1 MSRRFGIWDLRF
13 EIWDLAQPVL
23 HSLEISA
30 VGTMR
35 ARWYFALL
43 ALTLVAATA
52 AAQISSTSADAKSAS
67 SSMIRLDLHATLE
80 ATPVQDLTA
89 ADVAIVED
97 GTPQKIADLRHAS
110 NPARS
115 FVVFLDTPH
124 MRFEGARNVRVALVR
139 FLDRLLDDDDRVGVM
154 TPDIAPTDIEFGPKM
169 SVIPRIMQDEGLWE
183 RARVGSR
190 DPKEDRYAQCFPAN
204 QFRGVAAEMQERHRE
219 QTTLAA
225 LTALIDFLSSSR
237 EDRTAVITLT
247 DGWRLFGANPR
258 LGGTISSNR
267 GGFGGFGGGGRGR
280 GGFPGGGGFP
290 RGGTTQGDDGGRD
303 VGGASTTECE
313 ADRIALAALD
323 DSLRLDRIAD
333 AANRVMTSFY
343 TVYARVVAAEQTPNG
358 KPPAVVGDEEQDP
371 ASRMDAMR
379 QLALNTDGMPVMTS
393 AALDGA
399 VSRINSDMTT
409 YDIVTYRSSNNRLD
423 GKFRSVT
430 VRSLRPGVA
439 IRTRRGYR
447 AAGVDEVLGTPTSS
461 STDSAFGTVAA
472 VAPRSNF
479 RIRTATA
486 RPGDAAA
493 AVVWVVGEL
502 DYRARREVTWTAG
515 ATADVTVVSA
525 DGQEVFATSI
535 DVPANAAAFTM
546 RGPDAGGLAPGEYA
560 VRVRLRPN
568 NQEGLPVVDTAR
580 LIVPKDLPA
589 LGDSL
594 IWRRGPSTG
603 PQFVITADPRF
614 QHSDRIRV
622 EIPTS
627 ASGMPT
633 ARMLDRSGKPNQI
646 PVVVTERAEP
656 STQFRWVVAEAVLA
670 PLAPGDYAIE
680 TTVGNAKQVTAFQ
693 LVP

>member
-1 MSRRFGIWDLRF
+1 
-13 EIWDLAQPVL
+13 
-23 HSLEISA
+23 
-30 VGTMR
+30 MR
-35 ARWYFALL
+35 ARWYFAVF
-43 ALTLVAATA
+43 ALTLAAATA
-52 AAQISSTSADAKSAS
+52 AAQISSTSSDTKPAS
-67 SSMIRLDLHATLE
+67 SLIRLDLHATLD
-80 ATPVQDLTA
+80 AMPVQDLTS

-97 GTPQKIADLRHAS
+97 GTPQKIENLRHATK
-110 NPARS
+110 PARS

-124 MRFEGARNVRVALVR
+124 MRFEGARNVRVALAR
-139 FLDRLLDDDDRVGVM
+139 FLDRLLDDDDLVGVM
-154 TPDIAPTDIEFGPKM
+154 TPDIAPTDIEFEVKM
-169 SVIPRIMQDEGLWE
+169 AIIPRIMQDEALWE

-204 QFRGVAAEMQERHRE
+204 QYRGVAAEMQERHRE
-219 QTTLAA
+219 QATLDA
-225 LTALIDFLSSSR
+225 LAGLADFLSSSR
-237 EDRTAVITLT
+237 EDRTAVIMLT
-247 DGWRLFGANPR
+247 DGWRLFGPNPR
-258 LGGTISSNR
+258 LGGNVSSNR

-303 VGGASTTECE
+303 VSGVSRTECE
-313 ADRIALAALD
+313 ADRMALAALD

-333 AANRVMTSFY
+333 AANRAVTSFY
-343 TVYARVVAAEQTPNG
+343 TVYARAIAADQTPNG
-358 KPPAVVGDEEQDP
+358 KPPAVVGDQEQDP

-379 QLALNTDGMPVMTS
+379 QLAMNTDGMPVMTS

-399 VSRINSDMTT
+399 VNRINSDMTA
-409 YDIVTYRSSNNRLD
+409 YDIVTYHSTNSRLD

-447 AAGVDEVLGTPTSS
+447 AAGVEDVLGTGTASS
-461 STDSAFGTVAA
+461 GSSPFGTVAA
-472 VAPRSNF
+472 VSPRANV

-486 RPGDAAA
+486 RPGDTPA

-515 ATADVTVVSA
+515 GTADVTVVSA

-535 DVPANAAAFTM
+535 EVPANASAFTM
-546 RGPDAGGLAPGEYA
+546 RGPDAGGLVPGEYA

-580 LIVPKDLPA
+580 LVVPRDLPP

-627 ASGMPT
+627 TSGTPT
-633 ARMLDRSGKPNQI
+633 ARMLDRFGKPNQV
-646 PVVVTERAEP
+646 PVVVTERQEP
-656 STQFRWVVAEAVLA
+656 STQFRWIVAEAVLA
-670 PLAPGDYAIE
+670 PLAPGDYSIE
-680 TTVGNAKQVTAFQ
+680 TTVGDAKQVTAFQ

>member
-1 MSRRFGIWDLRF
+1 
-13 EIWDLAQPVL
+13 
-23 HSLEISA
+23 
-30 VGTMR
+30 MR
-35 ARWYFALL
+35 ARSYFALFGITL
-43 ALTLVAATA
+43 AAATA
-52 AAQISSTSADAKSAS
+52 AAQISSTSSDTKSAS
-67 SSMIRLDLHATLE
+67 ASAIRLDIHATLD
-80 ATPVQDLTA
+80 AAPVQDLTA
-89 ADVAIVED
+89 ADLSIVED
-97 GTPQKIADLRHAS
+97 GTPQKIENLRHAS

-139 FLDRLLDDDDRVGVM
+139 FLDRLLDDDDVVGVM
-154 TPDIAPTDIEFGPKM
+154 TPDIAPTDIEFGAKAA
-169 SVIPRIMQDEGLWE
+169 VIPRIMQDEALWE

-204 QFRGVAAEMQERHRE
+204 QYRGIAAEMQERHRE
-219 QTTLAA
+219 QATLDALA
-225 LTALIDFLSSSR
+225 GLTAFLSGSR
-237 EDRTAVITLT
+237 QDRTAVITLT
-247 DGWRLFGANPR
+247 DGWRLFGPNPR
-258 LGGTISSNR
+258 LGGVMSTNR

-280 GGFPGGGGFP
+280 GGLPGGGGFP
-290 RGGTTQGDDGGRD
+290 RGGTQGDDGGRD
-303 VGGASTTECE
+303 VSAASRTECE
-313 ADRIALAALD
+313 ADRMALAALD

-333 AANRVMTSFY
+333 AANRAVTSFY
-343 TVYARVVAAEQTPNG
+343 TVYARVIAAEQTPNG
-358 KPPAVVGDEEQDP
+358 KPPAVVGDQEQDP

-399 VSRINSDMTT
+399 VDRINSDMTS
-409 YDIVTYRSSNNRLD
+409 YDVVTYRSTNNRLD

-430 VRSLRPGVA
+430 VRALRPAVT

-447 AAGVDEVLGTPTSS
+447 AAGVDDVLGTGTSS
-461 STDSAFGTVAA
+461 TGSAFGTVAA
-472 VAPRSNF
+472 VTPRANF

-486 RPGDAAA
+486 RPGDAPT

-515 ATADVTVVSA
+515 GTADVTVVSA

-535 DVPANAAAFTM
+535 DVPASAPAFTM
-546 RGPDAGGLAPGEYA
+546 RGPDAGGLPPGEYA

-580 LIVPKDLPA
+580 LVVPKELPA

-603 PQFVITADPRF
+603 PQFVATADPRF

-622 EIPTS
+622 EIPTG
-627 ASGMPT
+627 ASGAPT
-633 ARMLDRSGKPNQI
+633 ARMLDRFGKPNQV
-646 PVVVTERAEP
+646 PVIVTERPEP
-656 STQFRWVVAEAVLA
+656 STQFRWIVAEAVLA
-670 PLAPGDYAIE
+670 PLAPGDYSIE

>member
-1 MSRRFGIWDLRF
+1 
-13 EIWDLAQPVL
+13 
-23 HSLEISA
+23 
-30 VGTMR
+30 MR
-35 ARWYFALL
+35 ARWSFALL

-52 AAQISSTSADAKSAS
+52 AAQISSTSSDAKLVS
-67 SSMIRLDLHATLE
+67 SSVIRLDLHAMLD
-80 ATPVQDLTA
+80 ATPVQDLTS

-97 GTPQKIADLRHAS
+97 GTPQKVENLRHAA

-139 FLDRLLDDDDRVGVM
+139 FLDRLLDDDDLVGVM
-154 TPDIAPTDIEFGPKM
+154 TPDIAPTDIEFAPKT
-169 SVIPRIMQDEGLWE
+169 SIIPRIMQDEALWE

-204 QFRGVAAEMQERHRE
+204 QYRGVAAEMQERHRE
-219 QTTLAA
+219 QTTLDA
-225 LTALIDFLSSSR
+225 LAGLIDFLSSSR
-237 EDRTAVITLT
+237 EDRTAVVTLT
-247 DGWRLFGANPR
+247 DGWRLFGPNPR
-258 LGGTISSNR
+258 LGGIMSSNR
-267 GGFGGFGGGGRGR
+267 GGFGGGGRGR

-303 VGGASTTECE
+303 VSGASRTECE
-313 ADRIALAALD
+313 ADRMALAALD

-333 AANRVMTSFY
+333 AANRAVTSFY
-343 TVYARVVAAEQTPNG
+343 TVYARVIAAEQTPNG
-358 KPPAVVGDEEQDP
+358 KPPAVVGDQEQDP

-399 VSRINSDMTT
+399 VSRINSDMTA
-409 YDIVTYRSSNNRLD
+409 YDIVTYRSTNNRLD

-430 VRSLRPGVA
+430 VRSLRAGVV

-447 AAGVDEVLGTPTSS
+447 AAGVDEVLGTGTSS
-461 STDSAFGTVAA
+461 STGSAFGTVAA
-472 VAPRSNF
+472 VTPRANF

-515 ATADVTVVSA
+515 GIADITVVSA
-525 DGQEVFATSI
+525 DGQEVLATSI
-535 DVPANAAAFTM
+535 DVPANAPAFTM
-546 RGPDAGGLAPGEYA
+546 RGPENGGLAPGEYA

-568 NQEGLPVVDTAR
+568 NQEGLPMVDTAR

-627 ASGMPT
+627 VSGTPT
-633 ARMLDRSGKPNQI
+633 ARMLDRFGKPNQV
-646 PVVVTERAEP
+646 PVIVTERPEP
-656 STQFRWVVAEAVLA
+656 STQFRWIVAEAVLA

>member
-1 MSRRFGIWDLRF
+1 
-13 EIWDLAQPVL
+13 
-23 HSLEISA
+23 
-30 VGTMR
+30 MR
-35 ARWYFALL
+35 ARSYFALFGITL
-43 ALTLVAATA
+43 AAATA
-52 AAQISSTSADAKSAS
+52 AAQISSTSSDTKSAS
-67 SSMIRLDLHATLE
+67 ASAIRLDIHATVD
-80 ATPVQDLTA
+80 AAPVQDLTA
-89 ADVAIVED
+89 ADLSIVED
-97 GTPQKIADLRHAS
+97 GTPQKIENLRHAS

-139 FLDRLLDDDDRVGVM
+139 FLDRLLDDDDVVGVM
-154 TPDIAPTDIEFGPKM
+154 TPDIAPTDIEFGAKAA
-169 SVIPRIMQDEGLWE
+169 VIPRIMQDEALWE

-204 QFRGVAAEMQERHRE
+204 QYRGIAAEMQERHRE
-219 QTTLAA
+219 QATLDA
-225 LTALIDFLSSSR
+225 LAGLTDFLSGSR
-237 EDRTAVITLT
+237 QDRTAVITLT
-247 DGWRLFGANPR
+247 DGWRLFGPNPR
-258 LGGTISSNR
+258 LGGVMSTNR
-267 GGFGGFGGGGRGR
+267 GGFGGFGGGGRSR
-280 GGFPGGGGFP
+280 GGLPGGGGFP
-290 RGGTTQGDDGGRD
+290 RGGTQGDDGGRD
-303 VGGASTTECE
+303 VSAASRTECE
-313 ADRIALAALD
+313 ADRMALAALD

-333 AANRVMTSFY
+333 AANRAVTSFY
-343 TVYARVVAAEQTPNG
+343 TVYARVIAAEQTPNG
-358 KPPAVVGDEEQDP
+358 KPPAVVGDQEQDP

-399 VSRINSDMTT
+399 VDRINSDMTS
-409 YDIVTYRSSNNRLD
+409 YDVVTYRSTNNRLD

-430 VRSLRPGVA
+430 VRALRPAVT

-447 AAGVDEVLGTPTSS
+447 AAGVDDVLGTGTSS
-461 STDSAFGTVAA
+461 TGSAFGTVAA
-472 VAPRSNF
+472 VTPRANF

-486 RPGDAAA
+486 RPGDAPT

-515 ATADVTVVSA
+515 GTADVTVVSA

-535 DVPANAAAFTM
+535 DVPASAPAFTM
-546 RGPDAGGLAPGEYA
+546 RGPDAGGLPPGEYA

-580 LIVPKDLPA
+580 LVVPKELPA

-603 PQFVITADPRF
+603 PQFVATADPRF

-622 EIPTS
+622 EIPTG
-627 ASGMPT
+627 ASGAPT
-633 ARMLDRSGKPNQI
+633 ARMLDRFGKPNQV
-646 PVVVTERAEP
+646 PVIVTERPEP
-656 STQFRWVVAEAVLA
+656 STQFRWIVAEAVLA
-670 PLAPGDYAIE
+670 PLAPGDYSIE

>member
-1 MSRRFGIWDLRF
+1 MDAPW
-13 EIWDLAQPVL
+13 
-23 HSLEISA
+23 SLPLPA
-30 VGTMR
+30 L
-35 ARWYFALL
+35 ALL
-43 ALTLVAATA
+43 AATVAAQT
-52 AAQISSTSADAKSAS
+52 SSPSSDAKPVAS
-67 SSMIRLDLHATLE
+67 SLIRLDLHATMD
-80 ATPVQDLTA
+80 ATPVQDLTS
-89 ADVAIVED
+89 ADIALVED
-97 GTPQKIADLRHAS
+97 GIPQKIESLRHATA
-110 NPARS
+110 PARS

-139 FLDRLLDDDDRVGVM
+139 FLDRLLDDDDAVGVM
-154 TPDIAPTDIEFGPKM
+154 TPDIAPSDIEFGPKT
-169 SVIPRIMQDEGLWE
+169 SIIPRIMQDEALWE

-204 QFRGVAAEMQERHRE
+204 QYRGVAAEMQERHRE
-219 QTTLAA
+219 DATLDS
-225 LTALIDFLSSSR
+225 LSRLIEFLATSR

-258 LGGTISSNR
+258 LGIGSTSR
-267 GGFGGFGGGGRGR
+267 AGGFGGFGGGGRGR
-280 GGFPGGGGFP
+280 GGFPP

-303 VGGASTTECE
+303 VSGASRTECE
-313 ADRIALAALD
+313 ADRMELAALN

-333 AANRVMTSFY
+333 AANRALASFY
-343 TVYARVVAAEQTPNG
+343 TVYARVIAAEQTPNG
-358 KPPAVVGDEEQDP
+358 KPPAVVGDQEQDP

-399 VSRINSDMTT
+399 VGRINNDMTS
-409 YDIVTYRSSNNRLD
+409 YDVVTYRSTNTRLD
-423 GKFRSVT
+423 GKFRAVT

-439 IRTRRGYR
+439 VRARRGYR
-447 AAGVDEVLGTPTSS
+447 GAGIDELLSTGTSS
-461 STDSAFGTVAA
+461 SVDSAFGTVAA
-472 VAPRSNF
+472 VTPRANF

-486 RPGDAAA
+486 RPADASA

-502 DYRARREVTWTAG
+502 DYRTRREVAWTG
-515 ATADVTVVSA
+515 GGTADITVVSA

-535 DVPANAAAFTM
+535 EVPASALAFTM
-546 RGPDAGGLAPGEYA
+546 RGPDSGGLAPGEYA
-560 VRVRLRPN
+560 IRVRLRPN

-580 LIVPKDLPA
+580 LIVPRDLPA
-589 LGDSL
+589 LGESL

-627 ASGMPT
+627 ASGTPT
-633 ARMLDRSGKPNQI
+633 ARMLDRFGKPNQV
-646 PVVVTERAEP
+646 PVIVTERQEP
-656 STQFRWVVAEAVLA
+656 STQFRWIAAEAVLA

-680 TTVGNAKQVTAFQ
+680 TTVGSAKQVTAFQ

>member
-1 MSRRFGIWDLRF
+1 
-13 EIWDLAQPVL
+13 
-23 HSLEISA
+23 
-30 VGTMR
+30 MR
-35 ARWYFALL
+35 ARSYFALFGITL
-43 ALTLVAATA
+43 AAATA
-52 AAQISSTSADAKSAS
+52 AAQFSSTSSDTKSAS
-67 SSMIRLDLHATLE
+67 ASAIRLDIHATLD
-80 ATPVQDLTA
+80 AAPVQDLTA
-89 ADVAIVED
+89 ADLSIVED
-97 GTPQKIADLRHAS
+97 GTPQKIENLRHAS

-139 FLDRLLDDDDRVGVM
+139 FLDRLLDDDDVVGVM
-154 TPDIAPTDIEFGPKM
+154 TPDIAPTDIEFGAKAA
-169 SVIPRIMQDEGLWE
+169 VIPRIMQDEALWE

-204 QFRGVAAEMQERHRE
+204 QYRGIAAEMQERHRE
-219 QTTLAA
+219 QATLDALA
-225 LTALIDFLSSSR
+225 GLTAFLSGSR
-237 EDRTAVITLT
+237 QDRTAVITLT
-247 DGWRLFGANPR
+247 DGWRLFGPNPR
-258 LGGTISSNR
+258 LGGVMSTNR
-267 GGFGGFGGGGRGR
+267 GGFGGFGGGGRSR
-280 GGFPGGGGFP
+280 GGLPGGGGFP
-290 RGGTTQGDDGGRD
+290 RGGTQGDDGGRD
-303 VGGASTTECE
+303 VSAASRTECE
-313 ADRIALAALD
+313 ADRMALAALD

-333 AANRVMTSFY
+333 AANRAVTSFY
-343 TVYARVVAAEQTPNG
+343 TVYARVIAAEQTPNG
-358 KPPAVVGDEEQDP
+358 KPPAVVGDQEQDP

-399 VSRINSDMTT
+399 VDRINSDMTS
-409 YDIVTYRSSNNRLD
+409 YDVVTYRSTNNRLD

-430 VRSLRPGVA
+430 VRALRPAVT

-447 AAGVDEVLGTPTSS
+447 AAGVDDVLGTGTSS
-461 STDSAFGTVAA
+461 TGSAFGTVAA
-472 VAPRSNF
+472 VTPRANF

-486 RPGDAAA
+486 RPGDAPT

-515 ATADVTVVSA
+515 GTADVTVVSA

-535 DVPANAAAFTM
+535 DVPASAPAFTM
-546 RGPDAGGLAPGEYA
+546 RGPDAGGLPPGEYA

-580 LIVPKDLPA
+580 LVVPKELPA

-603 PQFVITADPRF
+603 PQFVATADPRF

-622 EIPTS
+622 EIPTT
-627 ASGMPT
+627 ASGAAT
-633 ARMLDRSGKPNQI
+633 ARMLDRFGKPNQV
-646 PVVVTERAEP
+646 PVIVSERPDP
-656 STQFRWVVAEAVLA
+656 STQFRWIVAEAVLA
-670 PLAPGDYAIE
+670 PLAPGDYSIE
-680 TTVGNAKQVTAFQ
+680 TTVGDAKQVTAFQ

>member
-1 MSRRFGIWDLRF
+1 
-13 EIWDLAQPVL
+13 
-23 HSLEISA
+23 
-30 VGTMR
+30 MR
-35 ARWYFALL
+35 ARWYFALFGITL
-43 ALTLVAATA
+43 AAATA
-52 AAQISSTSADAKSAS
+52 AAQISSTSSNANSAQAS
-67 SSMIRLDLHATLE
+67 VIRLDIHATLD
-80 ATPVQDLTA
+80 AAPVQDLTS
-89 ADVAIVED
+89 ADLSIVED
-97 GTPQKIADLRHAS
+97 GTPQKIEDLRHAS

-139 FLDRLLDDDDRVGVM
+139 FLDRLLDDDDLVGVM
-154 TPDIAPTDIEFGPKM
+154 TPDIAPTDIEFGTKTA
-169 SVIPRIMQDEGLWE
+169 VVPRIMQDEALWE

-204 QFRGVAAEMQERHRE
+204 QYRGVAAEMQERHRE
-219 QTTLAA
+219 QATLDALGA
-225 LTALIDFLSSSR
+225 LTDFLSSSR
-237 EDRTAVITLT
+237 QDRTAVITLT
-247 DGWRLFGANPR
+247 DGWRLFGPNPR
-258 LGGTISSNR
+258 LGGIMSSNR

-280 GGFPGGGGFP
+280 GGLPGGGGFP

-303 VGGASTTECE
+303 VSGASRTECE
-313 ADRIALAALD
+313 ADRMALAALD

-333 AANRVMTSFY
+333 AANRAVTSFY
-343 TVYARVVAAEQTPNG
+343 TVYARVIAAEQTPNG
-358 KPPAVVGDEEQDP
+358 KPPAVVGDQEQDP

-399 VSRINSDMTT
+399 VSRINSDMTL
-409 YDIVTYRSSNNRLD
+409 YDVVTYRSTNNRLD

-430 VRSLRPGVA
+430 VRSLRPGVV
-439 IRTRRGYR
+439 IRGRRGYR
-447 AAGVDEVLGTPTSS
+447 AAGVDDVLGTGTSS
-461 STDSAFGTVAA
+461 STGSAFGTVAA
-472 VAPRSNF
+472 VTPRANF

-486 RPGDAAA
+486 RPADAPA

-502 DYRARREVTWTAG
+502 DYRARREVAWTAG

-535 DVPANAAAFTM
+535 DVPASAPAFTM
-546 RGPDAGGLAPGEYA
+546 RGPDAGGLVPGEYA

-568 NQEGLPVVDTAR
+568 NQEGLPVVDTTR
-580 LIVPKDLPA
+580 LIVPRELPA

-603 PQFVITADPRF
+603 PQFAITADPRF

-627 ASGMPT
+627 VSGIPT
-633 ARMLDRSGKPNQI
+633 ARMLDRFGKPNQV
-646 PVVVTERAEP
+646 PVIVTERPEP
-656 STQFRWVVAEAVLA
+656 STQFRWIVAEAVLA
-670 PLAPGDYAIE
+670 PLAAGDYSIE

>member
-1 MSRRFGIWDLRF
+1 
-13 EIWDLAQPVL
+13 
-23 HSLEISA
+23 
-30 VGTMR
+30 MR
-35 ARWYFALL
+35 ARWYFAVF
-43 ALTLVAATA
+43 ALTVAAATA
-52 AAQISSTSADAKSAS
+52 AAQISSISSDAKPAS
-67 SSMIRLDLHATLE
+67 SLIRLDLHATLD
-80 ATPVQDLTA
+80 TMPVQDLTS
-89 ADVAIVED
+89 ADVTIVED
-97 GTPQKIADLRHAS
+97 GTPQKIENLRHAS

-139 FLDRLLDDDDRVGVM
+139 FLDRLLDDDDLVGVM
-154 TPDIAPTDIEFGPKM
+154 TPDIAPTDIEFEAKTAI
-169 SVIPRIMQDEGLWE
+169 IPRIMQDEALWE

-204 QFRGVAAEMQERHRE
+204 QYRGVAAEMQERHRE
-219 QTTLAA
+219 QATLDA
-225 LTALIDFLSSSR
+225 LAGLADFLSSSR
-237 EDRTAVITLT
+237 EDRTAVIMLT
-247 DGWRLFGANPR
+247 DGWRLFGPNPR
-258 LGGTISSNR
+258 LGGTTSSNR

-280 GGFPGGGGFP
+280 GGSPGGGGFP

-303 VGGASTTECE
+303 VSSASRTECE
-313 ADRIALAALD
+313 ADRMALAALD

-333 AANRVMTSFY
+333 AANRAVTSFY
-343 TVYARVVAAEQTPNG
+343 SVYARVIAADQTPNG
-358 KPPAVVGDEEQDP
+358 RPPAVVGDQEQDP

-379 QLALNTDGMPVMTS
+379 QLAVNTDGMPVMTS

-399 VSRINSDMTT
+399 VSRINSDMSA
-409 YDIVTYRSSNNRLD
+409 YDIVTYRSTNSRLD

-430 VRSLRPGVA
+430 VRSLRPGVV

-447 AAGVDEVLGTPTSS
+447 AAGLDDVLGTGTASS
-461 STDSAFGTVAA
+461 GSSAFGTVAA
-472 VAPRSNF
+472 VSPRANF

-486 RPGDAAA
+486 RPGDTPA

-515 ATADVTVVSA
+515 GTADVTVVSA

-535 DVPANAAAFTM
+535 EVPANVPAFTM

-560 VRVRLRPN
+560 IRVRLRPN

-580 LIVPKDLPA
+580 LVVPKDLPA

-627 ASGMPT
+627 ASGT
-633 ARMLDRSGKPNQI
+633 SAARMLDRFGKPNQV
-646 PVVVTERAEP
+646 PVVVTERPEP
-656 STQFRWVVAEAVLA
+656 STQFRWIVAEAVLA
-670 PLAPGDYAIE
+670 PLAPGDYSIE

>member
-1 MSRRFGIWDLRF
+1 
-13 EIWDLAQPVL
+13 
-23 HSLEISA
+23 
-30 VGTMR
+30 MR

-52 AAQISSTSADAKSAS
+52 AAQISSTSADAKPVS
-67 SSMIRLDLHATLE
+67 SSLIRLDLHATLDSM
-80 ATPVQDLTA
+80 PVQDLTPG
-89 ADVAIVED
+89 DVAIVED
-97 GTPQKIADLRHAS
+97 GTPQKIENLRHAA

-139 FLDRLLDDDDRVGVM
+139 FLDRLLDDDDLVGVM
-154 TPDIAPTDIEFGPKM
+154 TPDIAPRDIEFGVKTAI
-169 SVIPRIMQDEGLWE
+169 IPRIMQDEALWE
-183 RARVGSR
+183 RARVGAR

-204 QFRGVAAEMQERHRE
+204 QYRGVAAEMQERHRE
-219 QTTLAA
+219 QGTLDA
-225 LTALIDFLSSSR
+225 LAGLIDFLSSSR

-247 DGWRLFGANPR
+247 DGWRLFGPNPR
-258 LGGTISSNR
+258 LGGIISSNR
-267 GGFGGFGGGGRGR
+267 GGFGGVGGGGRGR

-303 VGGASTTECE
+303 VSGASRTECE
-313 ADRIALAALD
+313 ADRMALAALD

-333 AANRVMTSFY
+333 AANRALASFY
-343 TVYARVVAAEQTPNG
+343 TVYARVIAAEQTATG
-358 KPPAVVGDEEQDP
+358 KPPAVVGDQEQDP

-393 AALDGA
+393 AALDG
-399 VSRINSDMTT
+399 VVGRINTDMTA
-409 YDIVTYRSSNNRLD
+409 YDLLTYRSTNNRLD

-430 VRSLRPGVA
+430 VRSLRPGVS

-447 AAGVDEVLGTPTSS
+447 AAGVDEVLGPGTSS
-461 STDSAFGTVAA
+461 STGSAFGTVAA
-472 VAPRSNF
+472 VTPRANF

-486 RPGDAAA
+486 RPGDASA

-515 ATADVTVVSA
+515 GTADVTVVSA

-535 DVPANAAAFTM
+535 DVPANAPAFTM
-546 RGPDAGGLAPGEYA
+546 RGPDTGGLTPGEYA

-568 NQEGLPVVDTAR
+568 NQDGLPVVDTAR
-580 LIVPKDLPA
+580 LVVPKDLPP

-627 ASGMPT
+627 ASGAPA
-633 ARMLDRSGKPNQI
+633 ARMLDRFGKANQV
-646 PVVVTERAEP
+646 PVVVTERPEP
-656 STQFRWVVAEAVLA
+656 SAQFRWIVAEAVLA

>member
-1 MSRRFGIWDLRF
+1 MS
-13 EIWDLAQPVL
+13 V
-23 HSLEISA
+23 
-30 VGTMR
+30 
-35 ARWYFALL
+35 RWSL
-43 ALTLVAATA
+43 ALFTVVSFATTA
-52 AAQISSTSADAKSAS
+52 AAQTSSTSSGAKPGAS
-67 SSMIRLDLHATLE
+67 LVRLDLHATIDG
-80 ATPVQDLTA
+80 TPVQDLTS
-89 ADVAIVED
+89 ADIAIVED
-97 GTPQKIADLRHAS
+97 GTPQTIDNLRHVT

-139 FLDRLLDDDDRVGVM
+139 FLDRLLDDDDVIGVM
-154 TPDIAPTDIEFGPKM
+154 TPDIAPGDIEFGPKATLM
-169 SVIPRIMQDEGLWE
+169 PRIMQDETLWE
-183 RARVGSR
+183 RARVGAR

-204 QFRGVAAEMQERHRE
+204 QNRGVAAEMQERHRE
-219 QTTLAA
+219 QQTLDA
-225 LTALIDFLSSSR
+225 LARLTEFLSTAR
-237 EDRTAVITLT
+237 QDRTAVITLT
-247 DGWRLFGANPR
+247 DGWKLFGPNPR
-258 LGGTISSNR
+258 LGTTVSSTR
-267 GGFGGFGGGGRGR
+267 GGGFGGFGGGGRGR

-303 VGGASTTECE
+303 VSGASRTECE
-313 ADRIALAALD
+313 TDRMTLAAVD

-333 AANRVMTSFY
+333 AANRAMTSFY
-343 TVYARVVAAEQTPNG
+343 TVYARVIAAEQTPNG
-358 KPPAVVGDEEQDP
+358 KPPAVVGDQEQDP

-379 QLALNTDGMPVMTS
+379 QLASNTDGIPVMTG

-399 VSRINSDMTT
+399 VARINSDMTA
-409 YDIVTYRSSNNRLD
+409 YDIVSYRSTNSRLD

-430 VRSLRPGVA
+430 VRSVRPGVA

-447 AAGVDEVLGTPTSS
+447 GAGLDDVLSTGTSS
-461 STDSAFGTVAA
+461 SVDSAFGTVAS
-472 VAPRSNF
+472 VTPRANF

-486 RPGDAAA
+486 RPVGSSA

-502 DYRARREVTWTAG
+502 DYRARREVAWTAG
-515 ATADVTVVSA
+515 GTADITVVSA
-525 DGQEVFATSI
+525 DGQEVYATSV
-535 DVPANAAAFTM
+535 DVPASTPAFTI

-568 NQEGLPVVDTAR
+568 NQDGLAVVDTAR
-580 LIVPKDLPA
+580 LVVPNDMPP

-594 IWRRGPSTG
+594 MWRRGPSTG

-627 ASGMPT
+627 ASGTAT
-633 ARMLDRSGKPNQI
+633 ARMLDRSGNPNQI
-646 PVVVTERAEP
+646 PVIVSERQEP
-656 STQFRWVVAEAVLA
+656 GTSFRWIVAEAVLA

-680 TTVGNAKQVTAFQ
+680 TTVGGAKQVTAFQ

>member
-1 MSRRFGIWDLRF
+1 
-13 EIWDLAQPVL
+13 
-23 HSLEISA
+23 
-30 VGTMR
+30 MR
-35 ARWYFALL
+35 ARSYFALFGITL
-43 ALTLVAATA
+43 AAATA
-52 AAQISSTSADAKSAS
+52 AAQISSTSSDTKSAS
-67 SSMIRLDLHATLE
+67 ASAIRLDIHATVD
-80 ATPVQDLTA
+80 AAPVQDLTA
-89 ADVAIVED
+89 ADLSIVED
-97 GTPQKIADLRHAS
+97 GTPQKIENLRHAS

-139 FLDRLLDDDDRVGVM
+139 FLDRLLDDDDVVGVM
-154 TPDIAPTDIEFGPKM
+154 TPDIAPTDIEFGAKAA
-169 SVIPRIMQDEGLWE
+169 VIPRIMQDEALWE

-204 QFRGVAAEMQERHRE
+204 QYRGIAAEMQERHRE
-219 QTTLAA
+219 QATLDALA
-225 LTALIDFLSSSR
+225 GLTAFLSGSR
-237 EDRTAVITLT
+237 QDRTAVITLT
-247 DGWRLFGANPR
+247 DGWRLFGPNPR
-258 LGGTISSNR
+258 LGGVMSTNR
-267 GGFGGFGGGGRGR
+267 GGFGGFGGGGRSR
-280 GGFPGGGGFP
+280 GGLPGGGGFP
-290 RGGTTQGDDGGRD
+290 RGGTQGDDGGRD
-303 VGGASTTECE
+303 VSAASRTECE
-313 ADRIALAALD
+313 ADRMALAALD

-333 AANRVMTSFY
+333 AANRAVTSFY
-343 TVYARVVAAEQTPNG
+343 TVYARVIAAEQTPNG
-358 KPPAVVGDEEQDP
+358 KPPAVVGDQEQDP

-399 VSRINSDMTT
+399 VDRINSDMTS
-409 YDIVTYRSSNNRLD
+409 YDVVTYRSTNNRLD

-430 VRSLRPGVA
+430 VRALRPAVT

-447 AAGVDEVLGTPTSS
+447 AAGVDDVLGTGTSS
-461 STDSAFGTVAA
+461 TGSAFGTVAA
-472 VAPRSNF
+472 VTPRANF

-486 RPGDAAA
+486 RPGDAPT

-515 ATADVTVVSA
+515 GTADVTVVSA

-535 DVPANAAAFTM
+535 DVPASAPAFTM
-546 RGPDAGGLAPGEYA
+546 RGPDAGGLPPGEYA

-580 LIVPKDLPA
+580 LVVPKELPA

-603 PQFVITADPRF
+603 PQFVATADPRF

-622 EIPTS
+622 EIPTG
-627 ASGMPT
+627 ASGAPT
-633 ARMLDRSGKPNQI
+633 ARMLDRFGKPNQV
-646 PVVVTERAEP
+646 PVIVTERPEP
-656 STQFRWVVAEAVLA
+656 STQFRWIVAEAVLA
-670 PLAPGDYAIE
+670 PLAPGDYSIE

>member
-1 MSRRFGIWDLRF
+1 
-13 EIWDLAQPVL
+13 
-23 HSLEISA
+23 
-30 VGTMR
+30 MR
-35 ARWYFALL
+35 ARWYFAVF
-43 ALTLVAATA
+43 ALTLAAATA
-52 AAQISSTSADAKSAS
+52 AAQISSTSSEARPAS
-67 SSMIRLDLHATLE
+67 SLIRLDLHATLDSM
-80 ATPVQDLTA
+80 PVQDLTS
-89 ADVAIVED
+89 ADVTIVED
-97 GTPQKIADLRHAS
+97 GTPQKIENLRHAS

-124 MRFEGARNVRVALVR
+124 MRFEGARNVRVALAR

-154 TPDIAPTDIEFGPKM
+154 TPDIAPTDIEFEAKTAI
-169 SVIPRIMQDEGLWE
+169 IPRIMQDEALWE

-204 QFRGVAAEMQERHRE
+204 QYRGVAAEMQERHRE
-219 QTTLAA
+219 QATLDA
-225 LTALIDFLSSSR
+225 LAGLADFLSSSR
-237 EDRTAVITLT
+237 EDRTAVIMLT
-247 DGWRLFGANPR
+247 DGWRLFGPNPR
-258 LGGTISSNR
+258 LGGTTSSNR

-303 VGGASTTECE
+303 VSSASRTECE
-313 ADRIALAALD
+313 ADRMALAALD

-333 AANRVMTSFY
+333 AANRAVTSFY
-343 TVYARVVAAEQTPNG
+343 SVYARVIAADQTPNG
-358 KPPAVVGDEEQDP
+358 KPPAVVGDQEQDP

-399 VSRINSDMTT
+399 VSRINSDMSA
-409 YDIVTYRSSNNRLD
+409 YDIVTYRSTNSRLD

-430 VRSLRPGVA
+430 VRSLRPGVV

-447 AAGVDEVLGTPTSS
+447 AAGLDDVLGTGTASS
-461 STDSAFGTVAA
+461 GSSAFGTVAA
-472 VAPRSNF
+472 VSPRANF

-486 RPGDAAA
+486 RPGDTPA

-502 DYRARREVTWTAG
+502 DYRARRDVTWTAG
-515 ATADVTVVSA
+515 GTADVTVVSA

-535 DVPANAAAFTM
+535 EVPANAPAFTT
-546 RGPDAGGLAPGEYA
+546 RGPDSGGLAPGEYA

-580 LIVPKDLPA
+580 LVVPKDLPA

-603 PQFVITADPRF
+603 PQFVVTADPRF

-627 ASGMPT
+627 ASGTPA
-633 ARMLDRSGKPNQI
+633 ARMLDRFGKANQV
-646 PVVVTERAEP
+646 PVVVTERPEP
-656 STQFRWVVAEAVLA
+656 STQFRWIVAEAVLA
-670 PLAPGDYAIE
+670 PLAPGDYSIE

>member
-1 MSRRFGIWDLRF
+1 
-13 EIWDLAQPVL
+13 
-23 HSLEISA
+23 
-30 VGTMR
+30 MR
-35 ARWYFALL
+35 ARWYIAVLGITL
-43 ALTLVAATA
+43 AAATA
-52 AAQISSTSADAKSAS
+52 AAQISSTPNDAKPVPAS
-67 SSMIRLDLHATLE
+67 VIRLDIHPTLD
-80 ATPVQDLTA
+80 AAPVQDLTS
-89 ADVAIVED
+89 ADLSILED
-97 GTPQKIADLRHAS
+97 GTPQKIENLRHAS

-139 FLDRLLDDDDRVGVM
+139 FLDRLLDDDDLVGVM
-154 TPDIAPTDIEFGPKM
+154 TPDIAPTDIEFGTKTA
-169 SVIPRIMQDEGLWE
+169 VIPRIMQDEALWE

-204 QFRGVAAEMQERHRE
+204 QYRGVAAEMQERHRE
-219 QTTLAA
+219 QTTLDA
-225 LTALIDFLSSSR
+225 LAGLTDFLSSSR

-247 DGWRLFGANPR
+247 DGWRLFGPNPR
-258 LGGTISSNR
+258 LGGIMSSNR
-267 GGFGGFGGGGRGR
+267 GGFGGFGGGARGR
-280 GGFPGGGGFP
+280 GGFP

-303 VGGASTTECE
+303 VSGASRTECE
-313 ADRIALAALD
+313 ADRMALAALD

-333 AANRVMTSFY
+333 AANRAITSFY
-343 TVYARVVAAEQTPNG
+343 TVYARVIAAEQTPNG
-358 KPPAVVGDEEQDP
+358 KPPAVVGDQEQDP

-399 VSRINSDMTT
+399 VGRINSDMTS
-409 YDIVTYRSSNNRLD
+409 YDVLTYRSTNNRLD

-430 VRSLRPGVA
+430 VRALRPGVVLRA
-439 IRTRRGYR
+439 RRGYR
-447 AAGVDEVLGTPTSS
+447 AAGIDDVLGTGTSS
-461 STDSAFGTVAA
+461 STSSAFGTVAA
-472 VAPRSNF
+472 VTPRANF

-486 RPGDAAA
+486 RPGDAPT

-515 ATADVTVVSA
+515 GTADVTVVST
-525 DGQEVFATSI
+525 DGQEVFATSV
-535 DVPANAAAFTM
+535 DVPASAPAFTM

-580 LIVPKDLPA
+580 LVVPRELPP

-627 ASGMPT
+627 GSGTPT
-633 ARMLDRSGKPNQI
+633 ARMLDRFGKPNQV
-646 PVVVTERAEP
+646 PVTVSERPEP
-656 STQFRWVVAEAVLA
+656 STQFKWIVAEAVLA
-670 PLAPGDYAIE
+670 PLAPGDYSIE
-680 TTVGNAKQVTAFQ
+680 TTVGNAKQVTSFQ

>member
-1 MSRRFGIWDLRF
+1 
-13 EIWDLAQPVL
+13 
-23 HSLEISA
+23 
-30 VGTMR
+30 MR
-35 ARWYFALL
+35 ARSYFALFGITL
-43 ALTLVAATA
+43 AAATA
-52 AAQISSTSADAKSAS
+52 AAQISSTSSDTKSAS
-67 SSMIRLDLHATLE
+67 ASAIRLDIHATLD
-80 ATPVQDLTA
+80 AAPVQDLTA
-89 ADVAIVED
+89 ADLSIVED
-97 GTPQKIADLRHAS
+97 GTPQKIENLRHAS

-139 FLDRLLDDDDRVGVM
+139 FLDRLLDDDDVVGVM
-154 TPDIAPTDIEFGPKM
+154 TPDIAPTDIEFGAKAA
-169 SVIPRIMQDEGLWE
+169 VIPRIMQDEALWE

-204 QFRGVAAEMQERHRE
+204 QYRGIAAEMQERHRE
-219 QTTLAA
+219 QATLDA
-225 LTALIDFLSSSR
+225 LAGLTDFLSGSR
-237 EDRTAVITLT
+237 QDRTAVITLT
-247 DGWRLFGANPR
+247 DGWRLFGPNPR
-258 LGGTISSNR
+258 LGGVMSTNR

-280 GGFPGGGGFP
+280 GGLPGGGGFP
-290 RGGTTQGDDGGRD
+290 RGGTQGDDGGRD
-303 VGGASTTECE
+303 VSAASRTECE
-313 ADRIALAALD
+313 ADRMALAALD

-333 AANRVMTSFY
+333 AANRAVTSFY
-343 TVYARVVAAEQTPNG
+343 TVYARVIAAEQTPNG
-358 KPPAVVGDEEQDP
+358 KPPAVVGDQEQDP

-399 VSRINSDMTT
+399 VDRINSDMTS
-409 YDIVTYRSSNNRLD
+409 YDVVTYRSTNNRLD

-430 VRSLRPGVA
+430 VRALRPAVT

-447 AAGVDEVLGTPTSS
+447 AAGVDDVLGTGTSS
-461 STDSAFGTVAA
+461 TGSAFGTVAA
-472 VAPRSNF
+472 VTPRANF

-486 RPGDAAA
+486 RPGDAPT

-515 ATADVTVVSA
+515 GTADVTVVSA

-535 DVPANAAAFTM
+535 DVPASAPAFTM
-546 RGPDAGGLAPGEYA
+546 RGPDAGGLPPGEYA

-580 LIVPKDLPA
+580 LVVPKELPA

-603 PQFVITADPRF
+603 PQFVATADPRF

-622 EIPTS
+622 EIPTG
-627 ASGMPT
+627 ASGAPT
-633 ARMLDRSGKPNQI
+633 ARMLDRFGKPNQV
-646 PVVVTERAEP
+646 PVIVTERPEP
-656 STQFRWVVAEAVLA
+656 STQFRWIVAEAVLA
-670 PLAPGDYAIE
+670 PLAPGDYSIE

>member
-1 MSRRFGIWDLRF
+1 
-13 EIWDLAQPVL
+13 
-23 HSLEISA
+23 
-30 VGTMR
+30 MR
-35 ARWYFALL
+35 ARSYFALFGITL
-43 ALTLVAATA
+43 AAATA
-52 AAQISSTSADAKSAS
+52 AAQISSTSSDTKSAS
-67 SSMIRLDLHATLE
+67 ASAIRLDIHATVD
-80 ATPVQDLTA
+80 AAPVQDLTA
-89 ADVAIVED
+89 ADLSIVED
-97 GTPQKIADLRHAS
+97 GTPQKIENLRHAS

-139 FLDRLLDDDDRVGVM
+139 FLDRLLDDDDVVGVM
-154 TPDIAPTDIEFGPKM
+154 TPDIAPTDIEFGAKAA
-169 SVIPRIMQDEGLWE
+169 VIPRIMQDEALWE

-204 QFRGVAAEMQERHRE
+204 QYRGIAAEMQERHRE
-219 QTTLAA
+219 QATLDA
-225 LTALIDFLSSSR
+225 LAGLTDFLSGSR
-237 EDRTAVITLT
+237 QDRTAVITLT
-247 DGWRLFGANPR
+247 DGWRLFGPNPR
-258 LGGTISSNR
+258 LGGVMSTNR
-267 GGFGGFGGGGRGR
+267 GGFGGFGGGGRSR
-280 GGFPGGGGFP
+280 GGLPGGGGFP
-290 RGGTTQGDDGGRD
+290 RGGTQGDDGGRD
-303 VGGASTTECE
+303 VSAASRTECE
-313 ADRIALAALD
+313 ADRMALAALD

-333 AANRVMTSFY
+333 AANRAVTSFY
-343 TVYARVVAAEQTPNG
+343 TVYARVIAAEQTPNG
-358 KPPAVVGDEEQDP
+358 KPPAVVGDQEQDP

-399 VSRINSDMTT
+399 VERINSDMTS
-409 YDIVTYRSSNNRLD
+409 YDVVTYRSTNNRLD

-430 VRSLRPGVA
+430 VRALRPAVT

-447 AAGVDEVLGTPTSS
+447 AAGVDDVLGTGTSS
-461 STDSAFGTVAA
+461 TGSAFGTVAA
-472 VAPRSNF
+472 VTPRANF

-486 RPGDAAA
+486 RPGDAPT

-515 ATADVTVVSA
+515 GTADVTVVSA

-535 DVPANAAAFTM
+535 DVPASAPAFTM
-546 RGPDAGGLAPGEYA
+546 RGPDAGGLPPGEYA

-580 LIVPKDLPA
+580 LVVPKELPA

-603 PQFVITADPRF
+603 PQFVATADPRF

-622 EIPTS
+622 EIPTG
-627 ASGMPT
+627 ASGAPT
-633 ARMLDRSGKPNQI
+633 ARMLDRFGKPNQV
-646 PVVVTERAEP
+646 PVIVTERPEP
-656 STQFRWVVAEAVLA
+656 STQFRWIVAEAVLA
-670 PLAPGDYAIE
+670 PLAPGDYSIE

>member
-1 MSRRFGIWDLRF
+1 
-13 EIWDLAQPVL
+13 
-23 HSLEISA
+23 
-30 VGTMR
+30 MR

-43 ALTLVAATA
+43 AFTLVAATA
-52 AAQISSTSADAKSAS
+52 AAQISSTSADTKSVS
-67 SSMIRLDLHATLE
+67 SSVIRLDLHPTLD
-80 ATPVQDLTA
+80 ATPVQDLTS

-97 GTPQKIADLRHAS
+97 GTPQKIENLRHAI

-139 FLDRLLDDDDRVGVM
+139 FLDRLLDDDDLIGVM
-154 TPDIAPTDIEFGPKM
+154 TPDIAPTDIEFGPKTA
-169 SVIPRIMQDEGLWE
+169 VIPRIMQDEALWE

-204 QFRGVAAEMQERHRE
+204 QYRGVAAEMQERHRE
-219 QTTLAA
+219 QTTLDA
-225 LTALIDFLSSSR
+225 LAGLTDFLSSSR

-247 DGWRLFGANPR
+247 DGWRLFGPNPR
-258 LGGTISSNR
+258 LGGIMSSNR

-280 GGFPGGGGFP
+280 GGFPGGGGLP

-303 VGGASTTECE
+303 VSGASRTECE
-313 ADRIALAALD
+313 ADRTTLAALD

-333 AANRVMTSFY
+333 AANRAVTSFY
-343 TVYARVVAAEQTPNG
+343 TVYARVIAAEQTPTG
-358 KPPAVVGDEEQDP
+358 KPPAVVGDQEQDP

-430 VRSLRPGVA
+430 VRSLRPGVV

-447 AAGVDEVLGTPTSS
+447 AAGVDDVLGTGISS
-461 STDSAFGTVAA
+461 STGSAFGTVAA
-472 VAPRSNF
+472 VTARANF

-486 RPGDAAA
+486 RPGDAAS

-515 ATADVTVVSA
+515 GTADVTVVSA
-525 DGQEVFATSI
+525 DGQEVIATSI

-546 RGPDAGGLAPGEYA
+546 HGPDAGGLAPGEYA

-627 ASGMPT
+627 ASGTPT
-633 ARMLDRSGKPNQI
+633 ARMLDRFGKPNQV
-646 PVVVTERAEP
+646 PVIVTERPEP
-656 STQFRWVVAEAVLA
+656 STQFRWIVAEAVLA
-670 PLAPGDYAIE
+670 PLAAGDYSIE
-680 TTVGNAKQVTAFQ
+680 TTVGNAKQVTPFQ